1 MLVHNGLAI
10 MNYLESGHPAL
21 APRVS
26 HLHAVAD
33 PGLALKKEV
42 ARLINFCELLI
53 QLTSKM
59 NRKLI

>member
-1 MLVHNGLAI
+1 